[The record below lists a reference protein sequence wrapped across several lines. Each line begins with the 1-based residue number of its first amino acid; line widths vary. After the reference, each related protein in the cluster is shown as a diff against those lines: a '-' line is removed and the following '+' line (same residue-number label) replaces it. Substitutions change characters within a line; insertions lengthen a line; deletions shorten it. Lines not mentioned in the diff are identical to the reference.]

1 MSKDQEDC
9 TKRTMIGR
17 DRFGKI
23 SQVEGLQLSFA
34 ARAEFDSD
42 DKRGLTHVQRRKR
55 IIAKYLKK

>member
-1 MSKDQEDC
+1 MSEDQDDRP
-9 TKRTMIGR
+9 KRMMIGR
-17 DRFGKI
+17 DRFGTI

-42 DKRGLTHVQRRKR
+42 DARGLTPAQRRKR

>member
-1 MSKDQEDC
+1 MSEDPKDRVP
-9 TKRTMIGR
+9 RTMIGR
-17 DRFGKI
+17 HRFSKI

-42 DKRGLTHVQRRKR
+42 EARGLTPAQRRKR

>member
-1 MSKDQEDC
+1 MSEDHEGR

-23 SQVEGLQLSFA
+23 SQVEGLQLSFT

-42 DKRGLTHVQRRKR
+42 EKRGLTHAERRKR

>member
-1 MSKDQEDC
+1 MSDDQEGRL
-9 TKRTMIGR
+9 KRTMIGR

-42 DKRGLTHVQRRKR
+42 EKRGFTHAQRRKR

>member
-1 MSKDQEDC
+1 MSDDQKHR

-42 DKRGLTHVQRRKR
+42 EARGITAAQRRKR